1 MPEQAPTIVIH
12 GILNEVGTKYGNQ
25 PVVVIKVDSD
35 NGESEFISV
44 EVTKEQAKAF
54 GRHLYGPATIT
65 VTAQ

>member
-12 GILNEVGTKYGNQ
+12 GTIFEVGTRYDNQ
-25 PVVVIKVDSD
+25 ASIVVAV
-35 NGESEFISV
+35 NGESDV
-44 EVTKEQAKAF
+44 ELITILVTKEQAKAF